1 MPALWRAVLQCLRAR
16 RSSQCGNANPVGSTT
31 LLIGVKGSSLR
42 NHCEAIT
49 MSNTDLSIPTIHFLD
64 GLTITLS
71 YEIPQFFN
79 RRHDNMLKKIIN
91 LVCSAEFTA
100 LNLKA
105 SEYLD
110 VTRRKLPCYQ
120 ITKGGFLFLVIGF
133 TGKRTAVFKEADLN
147 AFKAMEKPPS
157 PPFSLCLNFM

>member
-1 MPALWRAVLQCLRAR
+1 
-16 RSSQCGNANPVGSTT
+16 
-31 LLIGVKGSSLR
+31 
-42 NHCEAIT
+42 

-120 ITKGGFLFLVIGF
+120 ITKGGFCFLLSVSLENELQSLKKLISMHLRQW
-133 TGKRTAVFKEADLN
+133 KSRQAL
-147 AFKAMEKPPS
+147 PS
-157 PPFSLCLNFM
+157 VYA